1 VPKYQTL
8 PRLWSPSCVSIDP
21 GAKACAVAI
30 SDGSCLLLQWVGMVC
45 PQFTSGPAD
54 SDRLDAGRVIV
65 ELPEANGR
73 ATPPDDLIAITAAGF
88 FLAGMIAGGP
98 VRAVTPREW
107 KGQTPKPA
115 HHKRLWAA
123 LSAAER
129 ELLGGA
135 PTLKAIEAACQR
147 GAKDRWRKQGARYYR
162 ASEFPTVRA
171 VKITHD
177 ILDASALNLYDS
189 GRLPGP

>member
-1 VPKYQTL
+1 MPKYQTL
-8 PRLWSPSCVSIDP
+8 PELWSPDCVAIDP

-30 SDGSCLLLQWVGMVC
+30 SDGSRYLLQWVGMVA
-45 PQFTSGPAD
+45 PMFASGPHPSD
-54 SDRLDAGRVIV
+54 SLGALRVIV

-88 FLAGMIAGGP
+88 FLAGLIAGGP

-115 HHKRLWAA
+115 HHRRLWAA
-123 LSAAER
+123 LTPAEQG
-129 ELLGGA
+129 LLGGA
-135 PTLKAIEAACQR
+135 PTLAAIASACQR
-147 GAKDRWRKQGARYYR
+147 GAKDRWRKPGATYYR
-162 ASEFPTVRA
+162 ASELPTVRGT
-171 VKITHD
+171 KITHD

>member
-1 VPKYQTL
+1 MPKYQTL
-8 PRLWSPSCVSIDP
+8 PELWCPGCVAIDP

-30 SDGSCLLLQWVGMVC
+30 SDAKALVWVGMVNAFAPDVGC
-45 PQFTSGPAD
+45 LH
-54 SDRLDAGRVIV
+54 RLEAARVIV
-65 ELPEANGR
+65 ERPEANGR

-88 FLAGMIAGGP
+88 FLAGLIAGGP

-115 HHKRLWAA
+115 HHRRLWEA

-135 PTLKAIEAACQR
+135 ATLAAITAACQR
-147 GAKDRWRKQGARYYR
+147 GAKDRWRKPGARYYR
-162 ASEFPTVRA
+162 ASELPTVRRTT
-171 VKITHD
+171 KITHD